1 MKRLLFYIMLLAVS
15 LAFTACGQ
23 SYEQKQA
30 LSRKQHQEAARR
42 DSAALKI
49 ATTPTMDCLPIF
61 IALEDSLF
69 QSGGVDV
76 RLRARTSQLDGDT
89 LIEGGHVEGF
99 VTDLIRAERL
109 KKRGTPLRYVA
120 ATNSY
125 WQFISNRLARVKE
138 LKQMSDKMVAM
149 TRYSATDY
157 LAGLAIDSAKT
168 KYEVYRVQINDVDI
182 RLKMLLN
189 NEIDAV
195 LLTEPQASTAR
206 LFKNMVLMD
215 SRDKDIRLGVIAFSE
230 KALAQ
235 KGRQAQ
241 LDAFIKIY
249 NNVCDSINRH
259 GPAHYRNIIKKY
271 MHVDDKTINAL
282 PKLHYQQAAAPREKD
297 VARAKQYWN

>member
-1 MKRLLFYIMLLAVS
+1 MKRPLFYILLFVVPF
-15 LAFTACGQ
+15 AFAACGQ

-30 LSRKQHQEAARR
+30 LSKKQRLEAARR

-49 ATTPTMDCLPIF
+49 ATTPTLDCLPLF

-157 LAGLAIDSAKT
+157 LADLAIDSAKT

-206 LFKNMVLMD
+206 MFKNIVLMD

-235 KGRQAQ
+235 KGRQTQ
-241 LDAFIKIY
+241 LDAFVRVY

-259 GPAHYRNIIKKY
+259 GATHYRDIIKKY
-271 MHVDDKTINAL
+271 MHVDDKTIDAL
-282 PKLHYQQAAAPREKD
+282 PKLNYQRAAAPREKD
-297 VARAKQYWN
+297 VARAKRYWN

>member
-1 MKRLLFYIMLLAVS
+1 MKRPLFYILLFVVS
-15 LAFTACGQ
+15 LAFAACGQ

-30 LSRKQHQEAARR
+30 LSKKQRLEAARR

-49 ATTPTMDCLPIF
+49 ATTPTLDCLPLF

-168 KYEVYRVQINDVDI
+168 KHEVYRVQINDVDI

-206 LFKNMVLMD
+206 MFKNMVLMD
-215 SRDKDIRLGVIAFSE
+215 SRDKDICLGVIAFSE

-235 KGRQAQ
+235 KGRQTQ
-241 LDAFIKIY
+241 LDAFVRVY

-259 GPAHYRNIIKKY
+259 GATHYRDIIKKY
-271 MHVDDKTINAL
+271 MHVDDKTIDAL
-282 PKLHYQQAAAPREKD
+282 PKLNYQQAAAPREKD
-297 VARAKQYWN
+297 VARAKRYWN

>member
-1 MKRLLFYIMLLAVS
+1 MKRLLFYIMLLAMS

-168 KYEVYRVQINDVDI
+168 KYEVYRVQINDVYI